1 MSTSLSRLAVLA
13 CLVLPLSTR
22 QPAHAAAPPGPRPVD
37 QHGDPL
43 PRGAVARLGT
53 LRFVHLGGLA
63 SVAISPDGK
72 VVASGVTEGKKVYL
86 NEKILHQ
93 KDGLTVS
100 TGERRI
106 LATIRLWDAGKGTV
120 LREVATPDAPV
131 SCLHFGPGG
140 RALFAGCGRFVCA
153 WDART
158 GKKLWQKEGVP
169 GEGFHYGVCAERLL
183 LAGGKLISL
192 HSGTLF
198 CTVSKDGGTS
208 YFYHPQV
215 VVRLRDQQ
223 TGRPLPTPPGL
234 QSTVHAEGHIAT
246 LFHDAAIS
254 PDGRFAAVLA
264 SRADP
269 LPREEERDS
278 F

>member
-1 MSTSLSRLAVLA
+1 
-13 CLVLPLSTR
+13 
-22 QPAHAAAPPGPRPVD
+22 
-37 QHGDPL
+37 
-43 PRGAVARLGT
+43 
-53 LRFVHLGGLA
+53 
-63 SVAISPDGK
+63 
-72 VVASGVTEGKKVYL
+72 EGKKVYL
-86 NEKILHQ
+86 NEKIPPQ
-93 KDGLTVS
+93 KDGRTVS
-100 TGERRI
+100 SGEQRT
-106 LATIRLWDAGKGTV
+106 LATIRLWDADKGTV

-140 RALFAGCGRFVCA
+140 RSLFAGCGRFVCA

-169 GEGFHYGVCAERLL
+169 GGRFDNGVRAKRLL

-192 HSGTLF
+192 HGGTLL
-198 CTVSKDGGTS
+198 CTVSKDRGTS
-208 YFYHPQV
+208 DFSLPQV
-215 VVRLRDQQ
+215 VVRLWDRE

-234 QSTVHAEGHIAT
+234 QSTFHAEGHIAT

-269 LPREEERDS
+269 LPRDEKKD
-278 F
+278 